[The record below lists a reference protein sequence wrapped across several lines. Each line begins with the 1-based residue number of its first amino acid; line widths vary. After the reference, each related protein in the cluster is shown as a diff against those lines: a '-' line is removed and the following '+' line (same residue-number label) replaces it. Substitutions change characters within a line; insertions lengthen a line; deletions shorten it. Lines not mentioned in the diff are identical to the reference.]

1 MLSDE
6 IVEEIRRLLREGRL
20 SWRAIGDRL
29 GVSRGSVA
37 NVANGRRSSRTPRT
51 LIDRHMKRPSRC
63 PSCGGM
69 VYKPCR
75 LCRARTYQ
83 RVTSQIRVLSK
94 SLRPDSPLSRQAA

>member
-20 SWRAIGDRL
+20 SRRAIGERL
-29 GVSRGSVA
+29 RVSRGSVA
-37 NVANGRRSSRTPRT
+37 NVAKGHRSSRTPRT
-51 LIDRHMKRPSRC
+51 LIDRHLKRPSRC
-63 PSCGGM
+63 PKCGGM

-83 RVTSQIRVLSK
+83 RVVSQIRILSQ
-94 SLRPDSPLSRQAA
+94 SSRSDGPSPRQAA